1 MTDPANAIDQAERIR
16 RLQERRAA
24 SGRPPR
30 DAAPRAELQGGE
42 GGALPAA
49 APRRP
54 RPRRRHPAAATR
66 WLLGGLSVASFF
78 TIAGTV
84 AVANLGSGTAAQ
96 PTPPAAQVAAAPVV
110 AAPVAPRRGYRASTQ
125 RERPLGGRARR
136 HPATDGVGR
145 TRSSRPC
152 AAHDDTR
159 QLKSRPP

>member
-110 AAPVAPRRGYRASTQ
+110 AAPVVAAPVAAAPPPSVSAPSVAAPAAIPRPTASAAPVAPAPAPHTTTRGS
-125 RERPLGGRARR
+125 
-136 HPATDGVGR
+136 
-145 TRSSRPC
+145 
-152 AAHDDTR
+152 
-159 QLKSRPP
+159 